1 MQCGS
6 STRSTS
12 GGSRSRAIRSARRP
26 TRSSLVVGL
35 LGNDECNAM
44 QWNAMPWRT
53 EEVKN
58 ESNRIE
64 PKRTTRNTTQHNMVQ
79 HDATRFHTME
89 CMSCHTMQC
98 NAVQCSACRNERS
111 GRGRGFGRRR
121 GRKPDCRN
129 SNAKRMQMQCKTKQ
143 NRTVPM
149 DGWNPR
155 NQKPDRNERVSV
167 DDRMQNIVLHC
178 ISVQYVEEYERPTGM
193 LVRPGNPLCLSLLY
207 YTLSICIYATPRS
220 PSRRGTHERN
230 GP

>member
-1 MQCGS
+1 MAHRGS
-6 STRSTS
+6 KER
-12 GGSRSRAIRSARRP
+12 
-26 TRSSLVVGL
+26 V
-35 LGNDECNAM
+35 
-44 QWNAMPWRT
+44 
-53 EEVKN
+53 
-58 ESNRIE
+58 ESNRTKE
-64 PKRTTRNTTQHNMVQ
+64 NDTEHNTTQHGSTRRNAIP
-79 HDATRFHTME
+79 HDGMHVVSYNA
-89 CMSCHTMQC
+89 MQC
-98 NAVQCSACRNERS
+98 SAVQCMPERTKRTWTWIWTPSWTKTGLPKQQRKTNANAMQNE
-111 GRGRGFGRRR
+111 
-121 GRKPDCRN
+121 
-129 SNAKRMQMQCKTKQ
+129 TEQ